1 MDNNEEVYVKK
12 LFFDISTISDA
23 FPLSIVIKFMQ
34 LISFLL
40 FVITFLDY
48 SIKLFILD
56 LIFNIL
62 FKNKFSAMKKPPATF
77 YLSTHEKDWFWV
89 TFVTDSGTWRSNKS
103 IILDVPC
110 DTNMDGL
117 PKTTVSLSRSMWLW
131 YVVEFKI

>member
-1 MDNNEEVYVKK
+1 MTLIWLSSRDADQEEKRFLRNLVNEGDFLVGFCKGMDNNEEVYVKK

-77 YLSTHEKDWFWV
+77 YLSTHEKD
-89 TFVTDSGTWRSNKS
+89 
-103 IILDVPC
+103 
-110 DTNMDGL
+110 
-117 PKTTVSLSRSMWLW
+117 
-131 YVVEFKI
+131 